1 MMYCTCNERNQWV
14 SNENNLSSS
23 ASLHRK
29 SHENCVTQVPPK
41 SALKSTSRSTT
52 TTPKKSVK
60 TIEIRNSPRY
70 STLPRT
76 RSRGMNTVPN
86 VATISRNEYS
96 STANNNSNYRQRR
109 QSEQQQ
115 ASLQCTCKNNCYFCN
130 ISYPTFTNQ
139 LSASVNPLGYQYPY
153 STLSLNNQNYPQQ
166 QLQQNY
172 YQPSSSSTAT
182 THPPNYQLPHQHHH
196 SMINLNYNQSNST
209 PSNCTFHT
217 RQLDETI
224 VGPVINNTDSPANSM
239 SASPPPAP
247 PPVPPLNPSCARC
260 RHTSTA
266 TLQRQSQVI
275 GSNPHLHASLVH
287 QDESEPH
294 FDFVLHNNYTDL
306 EQASEQFV
314 SLGNLVNKQKVPA
327 KVIKITKTVAVK
339 QPVPVPYPVQ
349 VVKFIREQVPVHI
362 PQPSS
367 LPPFSH
373 YQSSE
378 KPQFQSE
385 FSPSSYYN
393 FTGNAAIKSNIQE
406 TYVGSKLSEIYGP
419 AQSYSFRS
427 SEPAHGTPPQD
438 YTKSSSTSI
447 NYGPLQS
454 ASSEYSKPAE
464 PQEHSRPAHNS
475 LQEYVRPAQHIAQ
488 QYARPSK
495 EQEFYGPAQTTSQD
509 YPKQA
514 QTSLSKPPSNEGFD
528 TSPFYVKTAEHTIKY
543 IPVPVYI
550 DSEEPSRDLLKS
562 SAPTSYISDNEQ
574 KDYASHHSQE
584 PSGKFETFTY
594 SYHPIQNSQ
603 SHHST
608 EAPNLKHYYSP
619 QDSQKSATSHNS
631 NTANTAD
638 NYNNQQQDLQDEQHQ
653 HYQIKY
659 VYQ

>member
-1 MMYCTCNERNQWV
+1 MCQYQFDQFPHNSQQQPN
-14 SNENNLSSS
+14 
-23 ASLHRK
+23 
-29 SHENCVTQVPPK
+29 
-41 SALKSTSRSTT
+41 
-52 TTPKKSVK
+52 SVQYK
-60 TIEIRNSPRY
+60 
-70 STLPRT
+70 
-76 RSRGMNTVPN
+76 
-86 VATISRNEYS
+86 
-96 STANNNSNYRQRR
+96 NNN
-109 QSEQQQ
+109 
-115 ASLQCTCKNNCYFCN
+115 
-130 ISYPTFTNQ
+130 NQ
-139 LSASVNPLGYQYPY
+139 
-153 STLSLNNQNYPQQ
+153 QQ
-166 QLQQNY
+166 QLYHGHENGHVHGQHQQHHEAPLNFERLNQQQNNL
-172 YQPSSSSTAT
+172 Q
-182 THPPNYQLPHQHHH
+182 NQLHFLNQQQHKHIQQQ
-196 SMINLNYNQSNST
+196 INS
-209 PSNCTFHT
+209 
-217 RQLDETI
+217 
-224 VGPVINNTDSPANSM
+224 
-239 SASPPPAP
+239 
-247 PPVPPLNPSCARC
+247 
-260 RHTSTA
+260 
-266 TLQRQSQVI
+266 
-275 GSNPHLHASLVH
+275 VH

-314 SLGNLVNKQKVPA
+314 SLGNLMNKQKVPA

-393 FTGNAAIKSNIQE
+393 FTANVPIKSNNLE
-406 TYVGSKLSEIYGP
+406 TSIGSKLNEIYGP
-419 AQSYSFRS
+419 AQSYSFHS
-427 SEPAHGTPPQD
+427 SGPAHGTPPQD
-438 YTKSSSTSI
+438 YTKSPSATI

-454 ASSEYSKPAE
+454 ASSEYSRPAE
-464 PQEHSRPAHNS
+464 SHQYLGPTKFQEHSRPAQHS
-475 LQEYVRPAQHIAQ
+475 VQEYSRPSDNE
-488 QYARPSK
+488 QYSKPSK
-495 EQEFYGPAQTTSQD
+495 EQEYYGSAQTLSQD

-514 QTSLSKPPSNEGFD
+514 QTSLSKSPTNEGFD

-550 DSEEPSRDLLKS
+550 NSEEPSRELLKS
-562 SAPTSYISDNEQ
+562 SAPTSYSSDNEQ

-594 SYHPIQNSQ
+594 SYHPTQNSQ

-608 EAPNLKHYYSP
+608 EAPDLKQYYSP

-631 NTANTAD
+631 NTANTANND
-638 NYNNQQQDLQDEQHQ
+638 NNQQQDLQDEQHQ

>member
-1 MMYCTCNERNQWV
+1 MMYCKCNERNQWI

-41 SALKSTSRSTT
+41 SALKSSSRSTT

-60 TIEIRNSPRY
+60 TIDIRNSPRY

-96 STANNNSNYRQRR
+96 STNNS
-109 QSEQQQ
+109 
-115 ASLQCTCKNNCYFCN
+115 TVTNN
-130 ISYPTFTNQ
+130 S
-139 LSASVNPLGYQYPY
+139 
-153 STLSLNNQNYPQQ
+153 
-166 QLQQNY
+166 
-172 YQPSSSSTAT
+172 
-182 THPPNYQLPHQHHH
+182 
-196 SMINLNYNQSNST
+196 
-209 PSNCTFHT
+209 
-217 RQLDETI
+217 
-224 VGPVINNTDSPANSM
+224 DSPANSM

-275 GSNPHLHASLVH
+275 GSNPHLHASMSHQSSNYGIPTTNSYSDLETSKYPALIHKLRLTLRTSFCSCGNEQQINSVH
-287 QDESEPH
+287 QDGSEPQ
-294 FDFVLHNNYTDL
+294 FDFVLNNNYTDL

-367 LPPFSH
+367 LPPLTH
-373 YQSSE
+373 YSSSD
-378 KPQFQSE
+378 KPQFQSD

-393 FTGNAAIKSNIQE
+393 FSGNGPIISNNQQ
-406 TYVGSKLSEIYGP
+406 TYVGSKLSESYGP
-419 AQSYSFRS
+419 AQSYSFHT
-427 SEPAHGTPPQD
+427 SESAQD
-438 YTKSSSTSI
+438 TA
-447 NYGPLQS
+447 PHD
-454 ASSEYSKPAE
+454 YSKPSSVVNNFRPFQSTSSGAY
-464 PQEHSRPAHNS
+464 SRPAESN
-475 LQEYVRPAQHIAQ
+475 EYFQSVQTQTHLRPAQQIVKA
-488 QYARPSK
+488 YSKPSK
-495 EQEFYGPAQTTSQD
+495 EQEYFEAQA

-514 QTSLSKPPSNEGFD
+514 QTSLSKAPSNEGFD
-528 TSPFYVKTAEHTIKY
+528 TSPFYVKTPEHTIKF

-550 DSEEPSRDLLKS
+550 NSEEQSREIPKS
-562 SAPTSYISDNEQ
+562 STPTSYSSDNEQ
-574 KDYASHHSQE
+574 QIYPSHHSQE
-584 PSGKFETFTY
+584 PSGEFKSFTY
-594 SYHPIQNSQ
+594 SYQPTQNSQ

-608 EAPNLKHYYSP
+608 EAPDAKHYYSP
-619 QDSQKSATSHNS
+619 QDSQKSASSYN
-631 NTANTAD
+631 NNND
-638 NYNNQQQDLQDEQHQ
+638 NNNDNNQQQQQLHDEEHQ